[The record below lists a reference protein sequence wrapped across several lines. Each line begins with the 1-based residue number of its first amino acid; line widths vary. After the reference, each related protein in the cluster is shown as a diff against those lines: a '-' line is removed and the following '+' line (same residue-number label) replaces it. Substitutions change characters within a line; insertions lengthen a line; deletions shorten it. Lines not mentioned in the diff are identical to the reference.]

1 MSKKKTPEELLVI
14 CKSYYAAAPFA
25 TKSYLALQT
34 KIDYDFISKNWLKI
48 TGEQSKNE
56 GWSWN
61 VTDHNK
67 THYYKDGVS
76 LCGKAKEK
84 EFMKQFDKTRIGSK
98 YFFDCMICEKKRKEL
113 SEKKVVK

>member
-1 MSKKKTPEELLVI
+1 MKKKKTPEELLII
-14 CKSYYAAAPFA
+14 CKTYYAAAPFA
-25 TKSYLALQT
+25 TKLYLALQT

-56 GWSWN
+56 GWAHDVSSR
-61 VTDHNK
+61 NK
-67 THYYKDGVS
+67 RHYYKYGES

-84 EFMKQFDKTRIGSK
+84 SFMKGFDKEHEGSK